1 MIKEG
6 DCFYIKKEFLR
17 KGDHP
22 NGMWF
27 SLCNEKNGFVTIQR
41 TEYGVREN
49 RRIDINHIV
58 AIDLYWDK
66 GMKKIR
72 EQYS

>member
-1 MIKEG
+1 MIKKR
-6 DCFYIKKEFLR
+6 DYFYIKKEFLR

-22 NGMWF
+22 NSMWCA
-27 SLCNEKNGFVTIQR
+27 LCDEKNGFVTIQKMEAGR
-41 TEYGVREN
+41 YEN
-49 RRIDINHIV
+49 RRISTNHIV

-72 EQYS
+72 EYYS